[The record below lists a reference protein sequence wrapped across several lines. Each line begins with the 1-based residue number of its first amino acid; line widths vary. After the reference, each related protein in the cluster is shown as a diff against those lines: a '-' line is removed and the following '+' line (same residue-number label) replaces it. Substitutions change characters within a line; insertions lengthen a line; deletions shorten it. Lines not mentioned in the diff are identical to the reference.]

1 MNHPARLGAALAVA
15 AVTFVGVGAVPRA
28 SAELDLNLVWSAS
41 ATADAMAI
49 EYLNT
54 AAPIF
59 AAEPIIYGT
68 PATARSLVD
77 SNNQSNA
84 MAAAPY
90 PGDVM
95 VGMPDNG
102 NGALAV
108 AGLPGVFP
116 TYAFIAQSDH
126 AGNPHEVKDQSG
138 NRLEANSSPYASS
151 SSARSGVIT
160 GDFLA
165 SMQAQAS
172 SAASVD
178 STTGELIAVA
188 DSRLDAFKFT
198 DALQIGRS
206 TAHAKVQRAPGAE
219 VVRESSFTLGS
230 IIVNGTEMSY
240 GDGGFKYGDQT
251 APPPGDPKALFDA
264 LKPAG
269 ITVEI
274 LPAKTTETSVQSEGM
289 KITQVQDYGS
299 YQQRISFILGAVTAR
314 VEGEAKPATTDP
326 LFGGFDP
333 VGQSPSEPAP
343 GTAPAAAPPALES
356 SYSVQPR
363 TAFDTFTPVTSSLT
377 LTLPSYDAP
386 DLSLP
391 PPVSGAPVTP
401 EIVEAITPDTEQ
413 VASPPQGEV
422 RLATP
427 ASVGRALRD
436 DDYGGAYLGFGL
448 IAALVALGAFIPA
461 LVKNRRPA
469 GASVLKL

>member
-1 MNHPARLGAALAVA
+1 MNHPARLGTALAVA
-15 AVTFVGVGAVPRA
+15 AAFVGVGAIPRA

-54 AAPIF
+54 ASPIF
-59 AAEPIIYGT
+59 GAEPIIYGT

-95 VGMPDNG
+95 VGMPDNA
-102 NGALAV
+102 NGVLGV
-108 AGLPGVFP
+108 AGLPGVLP

-126 AGNPHEVKDQSG
+126 TSKPHDVKDQSG
-138 NRLEANSSPYASS
+138 NRLEATSSPYASS

-160 GDFLA
+160 GDFVA
-165 SMQAQAS
+165 SIQAQAS
-172 SAASVD
+172 SAASAD
-178 STTGELIAVA
+178 SNTGELIAVA
-188 DSRLDAFKFT
+188 DSSLDAFKFT
-198 DALQIGRS
+198 DALQFGRS

-240 GDGGFKYGDQT
+240 GDGGFKYGDET
-251 APPPGDPKALFDA
+251 SPPPGDPKALFDA

-274 LPAKTTETSVQSEGM
+274 LPAKTTDTSVQSEGM

-314 VEGEAKPATTDP
+314 IEGEAKPAASDP
-326 LFGGFDP
+326 LLGGFEP
-333 VGQSPSEPAP
+333 VDQSGSETAPA
-343 GTAPAAAPPALES
+343 TAPAAAPPALES
-356 SYSVQPR
+356 SYPVQPG
-363 TAFDTFTPVTSSLT
+363 TAFDTFTPLTSSLT
-377 LTLPSYDAP
+377 LTRPSYSAP

-391 PPVSGAPVTP
+391 APVSGTPVTP
-401 EIVEAITPDTEQ
+401 GIVEALTPDTEE

-422 RLATP
+422 RLVKP

-461 LVKNRRPA
+461 LVKGRRPA
-469 GASVLKL
+469 TTSVLKL